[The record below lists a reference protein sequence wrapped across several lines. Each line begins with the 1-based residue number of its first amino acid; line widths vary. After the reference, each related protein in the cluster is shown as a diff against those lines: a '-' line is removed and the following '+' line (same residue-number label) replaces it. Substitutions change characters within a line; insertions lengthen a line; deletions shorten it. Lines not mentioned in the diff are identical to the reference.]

1 MTIYLDYNATAP
13 LLPGVF
19 DAMRQSMERPTNPS
33 ALHAFGQQA
42 KRWMNQARRDIATY
56 IDVHPDHVIFTS
68 GGTEANN
75 FVLKGF
81 RWGNVF
87 LSAVVHD
94 SVYKVLD
101 SFEEIAVNEE
111 GLLDL
116 HALEDLLKVSKD
128 PTLISIVLAHNE
140 SGVIQPLEDVVR
152 LAKAYKAYVHVDAV
166 QALGKVPFSFQK
178 MGVDFLTLS
187 AHKIGGPQGVG
198 VLVAKDTL
206 TLSPL
211 MQGGGQER
219 GHRSGTENVPGIVGF
234 AESLKRQPL
243 DHMKN
248 LKQWHHAM
256 EEELEAFCNTLHIYG
271 GNVERLPNTTCLSM
285 PFVESATQVMHLD
298 LNGIA
303 VSMGAACSSGR
314 TQISRSLQKMGPDP
328 MFAKFA
334 IRVSSGWD
342 STEEDF
348 KKFTTSWKE
357 MYNSLGGKG
366 SQ

>member
-1 MTIYLDYNATAP
+1 MSIYLDYNATAP
-13 LLPGVF
+13 LLPGVL
-19 DAMRQSMERPTNPS
+19 DAMRESMERPTNSS
-33 ALHAFGQQA
+33 ALHSFGQQA
-42 KRWMNQARRDIATY
+42 KRWMSQARRDIADY
-56 IDVHPDHVIFTS
+56 IDAHPDHVIFTS

-81 RWGNVF
+81 PWKRVL

-101 SFEEIAVNEE
+101 SFNELSVDAD
-111 GLLDL
+111 GLLDIP
-116 HALEDLLKVSKD
+116 ALEDLLKTTQG
-128 PTLISIVLAHNE
+128 PTLISVILAHNE
-140 SGVIQPLEDVVR
+140 SGVIQPLEDVVH
-152 LAKAYKAYVHVDAV
+152 LAKTYKAYLHVDAV
-166 QALGKVPFSFQK
+166 QALGKIPLSFQK
-178 MGVDFLTLS
+178 MGVDFMTLS

-198 VLVAKDTL
+198 VLVSKEV
-206 TLSPL
+206 LSPL

-219 GHRSGTENVPGIVGF
+219 GYRSGTENVPGIVGF

-248 LKQWHHAM
+248 LKQWHQSM
-256 EEELEAFCNTLHIYG
+256 EEELETFCNTFHIYG
-271 GNVERLPNTTCLSM
+271 KKVERLPNTTCLSM

-298 LNGIA
+298 LNGLA

-334 IRVSSGWD
+334 IRVSSGWG

-357 MYNSLGGKG
+357 IYNSLGGKG

>member
-1 MTIYLDYNATAP
+1 MTVYLDYNATAP
-13 LLPGVF
+13 LLPGIF
-19 DAMRQSMERPTNPS
+19 DAMKESMEKPTNPS
-33 ALHAFGQQA
+33 ALHSFGQQA
-42 KRWMNQARRDIATY
+42 KRWMNQSRREIAGY
-56 IDVHPDHVIFTS
+56 VDAHPDHVIFTS

-81 RWGNVF
+81 PWEKVL

-101 SFEEIAVNEE
+101 SFDEITVDSE

-116 HALEDLLKVSKD
+116 HSLEEQLKDSHGQK
-128 PTLISIVLAHNE
+128 LISVVLAHNE
-140 SGVIQPLEDVVR
+140 SGVIQPLEDVVH
-152 LAKAYKAYVHVDAV
+152 LAKMYKAYVHVDAV
-166 QALGKVPFSFQK
+166 QALGKVPLSFQK
-178 MGVDFLTLS
+178 MGIDFLTLS

-211 MQGGGQER
+211 MQGGRQER

-234 AESLKRQPL
+234 AESLKRHSL
-243 DHMKN
+243 DHMRS

-256 EEELEAFCNTLHIYG
+256 EEELEGFCNTLHIYG
-271 GNVERLPNTTCLSM
+271 KNVERLSNTTCLSM

-314 TQISRSLQKMGPDP
+314 TQISRSLQKMGSDHTL
-328 MFAKFA
+328 AKFA
-334 IRVSSGWD
+334 IRVSSGWN

-348 KKFTTSWKE
+348 KKFTSSWKE
-357 MYNSLGGKG
+357 MYNSLGGRAA
-366 SQ
+366 Q